1 MFSPQTQDFG
11 FRAVGHV
18 DQFLVPPP
26 ITDRPGNAP
35 QNDTVITHLQWP
47 SHSKISQFT
56 INKRLGNKIGVQ
68 VWSVRSRMNK
78 ITFSEARIQIPSD
91 LSTKYYV

>member
-18 DQFLVPPP
+18 DQFLIPPP
-26 ITDRPGNAP
+26 ITDCPGNTP
-35 QNDTVITHLQWP
+35 QNDTVITDLQWSP
-47 SHSKISQFT
+47 HSKISQFT

-68 VWSVRSRMNK
+68 VWSVS
-78 ITFSEARIQIPSD
+78 
-91 LSTKYYV
+91 LV

>member
-26 ITDRPGNAP
+26 ITDRPSNTP
-35 QNDTVITHLQWP
+35 QNDTVITDLQWP
-47 SHSKISQFT
+47 PHSKAHNSLSIKDLET
-56 INKRLGNKIGVQ
+56 KLVYKYGVLVSYEQ
-68 VWSVRSRMNK
+68 NY
-78 ITFSEARIQIPSD
+78 FQ
-91 LSTKYYV
+91 